1 MNNLFKAI
9 LLLAL
14 SYSFSNAD
22 IDPYQVAFETT
33 ECNGESGF
41 ATVAIESIDKIQ
53 TASCLYE
60 GKKLK
65 KLLVRRGSSYV
76 TYTITHAEARV
87 IMQDVKL
94 YNRMRLKMME
104 NSNTLIIDK

>member
-1 MNNLFKAI
+1 MS
-9 LLLAL
+9 AL
-14 SYSFSNAD
+14 DSYK
-22 IDPYQVAFETT
+22 VAFETT
-33 ECNGESGF
+33 ECNGDMGF

-53 TASCLYE
+53 SESCLYE

-65 KLLVRRGSSYV
+65 KLLVRKGSSYV
-76 TYTITHAEARV
+76 TYTLTYDEAKS

-104 NSNTLIIDK
+104 NSNTLIIDQ